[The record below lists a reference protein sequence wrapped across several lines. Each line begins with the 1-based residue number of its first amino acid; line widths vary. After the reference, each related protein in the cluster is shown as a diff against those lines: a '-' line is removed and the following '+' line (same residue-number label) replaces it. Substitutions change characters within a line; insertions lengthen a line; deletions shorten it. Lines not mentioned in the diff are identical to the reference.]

1 MKNKIFFTFLLLE
14 ILLVLGILAYFFL
27 DSSMIYKYIYGDVT
41 FYQSSKQCD
50 LHVKSCS
57 VDIPQF
63 GSIELDIEPKAIP
76 LMKPLTFTVTLSKE
90 LSDSE
95 LNLHI
100 YATNMNMGY
109 YDVKMKKISRHSYQ
123 AKTTLSSCVVGGM
136 IWRVEVVLTHESGGF
151 LIFKTQ

>member
-1 MKNKIFFTFLLLE
+1 MKNKKFFTFLLLE
-14 ILLVLGILAYFFL
+14 ILLVLGILAYFFI

-41 FYQSSKQCD
+41 FYQSSKHCD

-63 GSIELDIEPKAIP
+63 GSIQLDIEPKTIP

-90 LSDSE
+90 LHEDE

-100 YATNMNMGY
+100 YATNMNMGF
-109 YDVKMKKISRHSYQ
+109 YDVKMKKISKNSYQ

-136 IWRVEVVLTHESGGF
+136 IWRAEIALNHKSGGF
-151 LIFKTQ
+151 FIFKTQ